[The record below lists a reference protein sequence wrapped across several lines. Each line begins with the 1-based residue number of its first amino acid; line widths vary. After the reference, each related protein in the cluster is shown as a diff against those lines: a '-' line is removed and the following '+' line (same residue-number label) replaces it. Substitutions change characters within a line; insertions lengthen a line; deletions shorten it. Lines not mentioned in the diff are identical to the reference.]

1 MPEMTAVTDPKQI
14 VAALHA
20 EIASWSPEHA
30 ALVAAFEAKPPVM
43 PGSGHVQT
51 QKTSRLRRLRDYAA
65 LWDEGR
71 GLSREEA
78 SRRVGISPHTAQD
91 YETAIRRGA
100 LAEAAAS

>member
-43 PGSGHVQT
+43 PESGPVQT
-51 QKTSRLRRLRDYAA
+51 QQAARLGRLREYAA

-78 SRRVGISPHTAQD
+78 ARQLGISPHTAQD